1 MTVPELTMGPLIFH
15 WPAEQKRDFW
25 LRMADEAPVDTVY
38 LGETICSKR
47 TPFFDDPHLS
57 EIATR
62 LQQAGKRVIWSTL
75 SEVMIKRDRKIV
87 ADTCAQTDLAVEA
100 NDASALFHLSG
111 KPHRIGQAL
120 NVYNEETMRFLASK
134 GATHFCLAPELPE
147 ETISVLSQTAK
158 RLGVGLEVQVFG
170 RVSLALSA
178 RCYHARAHGRTKDN
192 CLFVCEQDPDG
203 MHISTRSNTPF
214 LAINGIQTLS
224 HTYLNLSH
232 EISALQQMGV
242 GAFRLSPHSS
252 DMVALARCY
261 RRLLDN
267 KISAD
272 EAARKL
278 EELNVPQPMAN
289 GFFHRQPGYKKVG
302 AMAPAE

>member
-1 MTVPELTMGPLIFH
+1 MASELTMGPLIFH

-25 LRMADEAPVDTVY
+25 LRVADEAPVDTVY

-57 EIATR
+57 KTAER
-62 LQQAGKRVIWSTL
+62 LQRAGKKVIWSTL

-87 ADTCAQTDLAVEA
+87 ADTCAQTEMAVEA

-120 NVYNEETMRFLASK
+120 NVYNEKTMQFLAEK
-134 GATHFCLAPELPE
+134 GATHFCLAPELPK
-147 ETISVLSQTAK
+147 ETIAILSKTAR
-158 RLGVGLEVQVFG
+158 RLGVGLEVQIFG

-178 RCYHARAHGRTKDN
+178 RCYHARAYDRTKDN
-192 CLFVCEQDPDG
+192 CLFVCEEDPDG
-203 MHISTRSNTPF
+203 MNLSTRSNTPF

-232 EISALQQMGV
+232 EISTLQQMGV

-252 DMVALARCY
+252 DMVAVARCY

-272 EAARKL
+272 EADNLL
-278 EELNVPQPMAN
+278 EELSVPQPMAN
-289 GFFHRQPGYKKVG
+289 GFFHRQPGYKNVSD
-302 AMAPAE
+302 AVEPAQ